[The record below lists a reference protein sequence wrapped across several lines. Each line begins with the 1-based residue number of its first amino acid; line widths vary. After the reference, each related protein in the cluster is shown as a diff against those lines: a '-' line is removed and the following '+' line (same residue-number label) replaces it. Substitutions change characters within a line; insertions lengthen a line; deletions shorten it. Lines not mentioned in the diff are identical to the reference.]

1 MSHPGHPSS
10 ARLRV
15 LTLLLSLFAATLV
28 HAQTVINYDA
38 LPSCAR
44 NCVALK
50 TAQDGCVPPAAQV
63 TNQQTYV
70 SCFCQ
75 SDFLKEFYSGS
86 SSACSSACTSPADS
100 TAVQEWYVNF
110 CRTGQDGVTSSAT
123 SGSPTATGTTSASTS
138 SGTASTHSVIND
150 PDGDGDAS
158 NNYSGSWISAHW
170 KWVVMLAVIFL
181 AMIFFSLL
189 GLWLR
194 KRHRAKHDAMR
205 ANLAAPGASIGAL
218 PPPPPMTHLKNNDSG
233 TLASTIDLSTTT
245 AGTPSRSRS
254 HTLTRF
260 PNGSMNNVAPPPPPP
275 HVVWGPHQHQA
286 ATRGYEYHPHMG
298 GSPGPSVPSTPV
310 SIPTPSMTPVTGG
323 GYNRYSSGTANSN
336 GKTRSSEVIS
346 EVADE
351 DRIEAMGGGRE
362 GRLRRKLSRGKR

>member
-1 MSHPGHPSS
+1 MSSMIPTEMETQATTTP
-10 ARLRV
+10 
-15 LTLLLSLFAATLV
+15 AAGKTYSTPHSPPV
-28 HAQTVINYDA
+28 HA
-38 LPSCAR
+38 L
-44 NCVALK
+44 
-50 TAQDGCVPPAAQV
+50 
-63 TNQQTYV
+63 
-70 SCFCQ
+70 
-75 SDFLKEFYSGS
+75 
-86 SSACSSACTSPADS
+86 
-100 TAVQEWYVNF
+100 
-110 CRTGQDGVTSSAT
+110 
-123 SGSPTATGTTSASTS
+123 
-138 SGTASTHSVIND
+138 TH
-150 PDGDGDAS
+150 PHR
-158 NNYSGSWISAHW
+158 ISAHW

-194 KRHRAKHDAMR
+194 KRHRAKHDATR

-260 PNGSMNNVAPPPPPP
+260 PNGSMSNVAPPPPPP